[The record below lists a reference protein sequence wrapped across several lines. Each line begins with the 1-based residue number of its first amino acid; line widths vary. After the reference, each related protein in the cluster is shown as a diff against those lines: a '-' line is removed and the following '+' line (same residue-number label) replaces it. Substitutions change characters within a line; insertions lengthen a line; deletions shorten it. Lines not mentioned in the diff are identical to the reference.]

1 MGGLAGVAPPFLGSR
16 RRRPLDFSD
25 HVRTFLSTKRPAT
38 KDDAPP
44 IETGKIKIT
53 VRAEYAAAHSD
64 PQGWRYVFVY
74 HVTIENVGD
83 ETAQLF
89 WRHWRIHDL
98 VAGDH
103 EVEGEGVVGESPVL
117 SPGDAHYYQSFCVL
131 RGPTGH
137 MEGFYHFR
145 RVDSSVFRARIPHFA
160 LHAPPEA
167 TGSLLA

>member
-1 MGGLAGVAPPFLGSR
+1 M
-16 RRRPLDFSD
+16 
-25 HVRTFLSTKRPAT
+25 
-38 KDDAPP
+38 
-44 IETGKIKIT
+44 IEIT
-53 VRAEYAAAHSD
+53 VRTEYAAEHSD
-64 PQGWRYVFVY
+64 PDGWRYVFVY
-74 HVTIENVGD
+74 HVAIENVGD

-89 WRHWRIHDL
+89 WRHWHIHDH

-117 SPGDAHYYQSFCVL
+117 SPGDAHHYQSFCVL
-131 RGPTGH
+131 RGPTGY

-145 RVDSSVFRARIPHFA
+145 RTDGSVFRAKIPPFA